1 MTNENI
7 YELAILGGG
16 PAGTAAG
23 IYAARKKL
31 KSVIIAEEFGGQS
44 KVSVDIQ
51 NWIGTPSIS
60 GAKLASDL
68 KTHLDTYAEG
78 VLDIKEGS
86 KVKSLVKNG
95 EEFVITTDSGDEYR
109 AKAVLISTGSRR
121 RKLPAKG
128 AAEFDGKGI
137 VYCASCDAPLFQ
149 GMDVVVVGG
158 GNAGFETAS
167 QLTEYATSIKLL
179 EYGDSFKA
187 DKITVE
193 KVLKHE
199 KIEAMTNVEIQEVK
213 GETMVKSVV
222 YKDLKTDEIHELS
235 VGGVFV
241 EIGQIPN
248 TEYAE
253 GLVDMNERKQI
264 KIDPTNQQTSE
275 KGIWAAGDNTDV
287 LYNQNNIAAGD
298 AVRAIEDIYVHT
310 KAR

>member
-213 GETMVKSVV
+213 GETM
-222 YKDLKTDEIHELS
+222 
-235 VGGVFV
+235 
-241 EIGQIPN
+241 
-248 TEYAE
+248 
-253 GLVDMNERKQI
+253 
-264 KIDPTNQQTSE
+264 
-275 KGIWAAGDNTDV
+275 
-287 LYNQNNIAAGD
+287 
-298 AVRAIEDIYVHT
+298 
-310 KAR
+310 